1 MDFAANFTAI
11 DFETASRRPD
21 SACQLAAV
29 RVRDGEMVDN
39 RMWMIRP
46 EPLYFSRSNI
56 RIHGITPEQVQS
68 EQSFGELWA
77 DISETLS
84 DDCLVAHNAS
94 FDIGVLLACLRS
106 HRQSI
111 PELHFTCTRA
121 IARRTWPHHRR
132 YGLKPLAEWL
142 GIRFRHHDALED
154 SIACAKIL
162 LAAGI
167 DREATSLPDLEKRL
181 KLRRG
186 SAGGWGYQGPTGRI
200 RPRAA
205 AAKATAKEA
214 SAPLPFLYPNQL
226 AERPSPQHTPVDL
239 QRLLVRAEFI
249 RPLSGMQIV
258 ISGRLQRCSEEE
270 AQMLTR
276 RLGGQIQ
283 QEIDHQTDLIV
294 IGEGE
299 SVEQHRLKSPQ
310 SDENPVR
317 IVAEDEFFG
326 LIVSG
331 DA

>member
-121 IARRTWPHHRR
+121 IARLGQSAIRTGQWGQVAVRWQR
-132 YGLKPLAEWL
+132 
-142 GIRFRHHDALED
+142 
-154 SIACAKIL
+154 
-162 LAAGI
+162 
-167 DREATSLPDLEKRL
+167 PD
-181 KLRRG
+181 
-186 SAGGWGYQGPTGRI
+186 
-200 RPRAA
+200 
-205 AAKATAKEA
+205 
-214 SAPLPFLYPNQL
+214 
-226 AERPSPQHTPVDL
+226 
-239 QRLLVRAEFI
+239 
-249 RPLSGMQIV
+249 
-258 ISGRLQRCSEEE
+258 
-270 AQMLTR
+270 
-276 RLGGQIQ
+276 
-283 QEIDHQTDLIV
+283 
-294 IGEGE
+294 
-299 SVEQHRLKSPQ
+299 
-310 SDENPVR
+310 
-317 IVAEDEFFG
+317 
-326 LIVSG
+326 
-331 DA
+331 